1 VSDVTGVSEDLPGAA
16 PDARAVRAWNFRQE
30 SEFLDAFARPN
41 PSADPPCERDGEGSV
56 VQALHLMNSAKLTAK
71 IASPAGRAAALAK
84 SERTP
89 RQIVEELY
97 LATYSRPPS
106 EEEAKLALAAFAQEG
121 ATRQT
126 ATEDV
131 VWALLNSAEFVL
143 EVELC
148 LLAQSRELSRIR
160 RVTSHPQPLGQCKQ
174 WLRQNLPQA
183 ELLVAISTTAA
194 AQDALKDPET
204 AAVGS
209 RLAAELGL
217 VVAREGIQDHEGN
230 ATRFLIVG
238 KHLTSPTG
246 NDKTT
251 LVFSTPHERGALR
264 RVLEVFD
271 EEGLNL
277 TRIESRPLRGQ
288 LWQYAF
294 FTDLE
299 GHRDDPAVERAL
311 ERLRKIGA
319 MVRVLGS
326 YPRAPNSRPP
336 A

>member
-1 VSDVTGVSEDLPGAA
+1 MTPAA
-16 PDARAVRAWNFRQE
+16 TTLRVAHLGPARSF
-30 SEFLDAFARPN
+30 S
-41 PSADPPCERDGEGSV
+41 
-56 VQALHLMNSAKLTAK
+56 H
-71 IASPAGRAAALAK
+71 AAALQLFGDAA
-84 SERTP
+84 
-89 RQIVEELY
+89 ELV
-97 LATYSRPPS
+97 
-106 EEEAKLALAAFAQEG
+106 
-121 ATRQT
+121 ATRT
-126 ATEDV
+126 IPDAIDAATDGEVDLAIV
-131 VWALLNSAEFVL
+131 PLENSIEGGINATLDGLFDSSLTISAEFVL

-148 LLAQSRELSRIR
+148 LLAQGTDLALIQ
-160 RVTSHPQPLGQCKQ
+160 RVTSHPQPLGQCKH

-183 ELLVAISTTAA
+183 EVVVASSTTAA
-194 AQDALKDPET
+194 AQDALKDPHT

-217 VVAREGIQDHEGN
+217 LVVRERIQDHEGN
-230 ATRFLIVG
+230 ATRFVVVG
-238 KHLTSPTG
+238 KQLTLPSG
-246 NDKTT
+246 HDKTT

-299 GHRDDPAVERAL
+299 GHRDDPAVRRAL
-311 ERLRKIGA
+311 ERLRQGGA

-326 YPRAPNSRPP
+326 YPRAQSTR
-336 A
+336 AGV